1 MSNAVVAPP
10 FCWTTCAWNVVHRNA
25 PGAMSA
31 MALIVSPV
39 IVRVRFIS
47 VAGAAAIL
55 ILLYQHSHFLYPIAD
70 RPVAAVPE
78 RRIGHAGPEF
88 SIATPTF
95 WRRCGVAS
103 SLDRLLSGCATDPGR
118 ERTRRDGSKGR
129 AALIDERDEGD
140 GRRGARECDHSAT
153 VVDRKAAARN
163 L

>member
-39 IVRVRFIS
+39 IVKVRFIS
-47 VAGAAAIL
+47 VAGAAAIV
-55 ILLYQHSHFLYPIAD
+55 ILLYQHSHFLYPIVD

-88 SIATPTF
+88 SIATATL
-95 WRRCGVAS
+95 WRRHSCAS
-103 SLDRLLSGCATDPGR
+103 CHDRLSSGCATDTGR
-118 ERTRRDGSKGR
+118 DRT
-129 AALIDERDEGD
+129 
-140 GRRGARECDHSAT
+140 
-153 VVDRKAAARN
+153 
-163 L
+163 